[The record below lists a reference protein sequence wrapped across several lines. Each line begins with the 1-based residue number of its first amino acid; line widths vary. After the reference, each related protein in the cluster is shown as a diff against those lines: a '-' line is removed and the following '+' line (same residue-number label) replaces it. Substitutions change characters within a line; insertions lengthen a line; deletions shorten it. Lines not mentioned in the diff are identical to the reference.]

1 MYDAAHSAQ
10 AGGKDFLTGL
20 PTTHGWVSSLNNG
33 LIPVAGAVIALNISG
48 IININKQYGR
58 EAADKAL
65 REASVRIQGS
75 LPREAILL
83 RGNGTAFF
91 AWIPGLTTMLAQAM
105 VTHLKQTITGTSVKL
120 SNATAAISCAGI
132 NVSAE
137 FNAKAQDVFTLA
149 ERELSRQPEY
159 EIGEIQKSDSA
170 TSRLELEN
178 RLVSMQLYGQDWMI
192 EQALSRLKLP
202 VMSPQSVLV
211 VGAAPTGKARMLS
224 SLKKLLAGQN
234 LPLAEVECKQDEQ
247 AIPYSLLTSLI
258 MQFLSFFP
266 AEQIRTQT
274 LQIIQIYPWLCGIFT
289 ILQTPGGIHEVPSPP
304 EDLQNLQNGLETVLA
319 GLVKTLPNAA
329 IIHNL
334 HTADSH
340 SLNTLIQLQRTA
352 GHGLRIIA
360 SVDADGRDLPA
371 KLQPLSRGG
380 EALLILQPL
389 TERQVLAYL
398 EEALPDIAIK
408 EAAKIL
414 YEESEG
420 MPLNIESTLR
430 LWADTG
436 MICYVGDRW
445 EFHPEKIQKSATAAL
460 HPVEAE
466 RLGKAALAGAVRI
479 SFLATLWKTDIE
491 DARATVNRGRNAGI
505 LKQIDHKNPDMVDF
519 IDGDHAAAVAKTLTR
534 ELRIE
539 THAEIALL
547 IEKNNSDNRAEISP
561 TLAYHFEQAG
571 LTEKA
576 EAYTKM
582 VQYAL
587 PQYLPDIV
595 SQEALQIGG
604 AETWN
609 IPAADPL
616 SEDDLPRITEAV
628 SMIRLAG
635 VQFKLYPPSSEITRL
650 AVRDAITAL
659 DKLLA
664 NRPSLVLTFDGR
676 TLGIDGQILM
686 RRELQAAARDIQN
699 WMSDGNIRAIGIA
712 RGVRDYELSRFL
724 HVIANIDRN
733 ESATAFLTKISSLNL
748 VNIKVLTRSV
758 QADLLVPGLAPGLI
772 NALSNIP
779 NFNAQGGSLEDAFN
793 QASPGNKNNSRETM
807 PRSGKTWANRNLDI
821 MPNDA
826 DRIIKDVDP
835 NSVPTLSRPEN
846 ISPELWPRLPEMIA
860 AASAHVRRIVMN
872 NLAKWLDELGV
883 VSTKNLP
890 DGLDHLIIDRLQ
902 KERDS
907 HVLSE
912 VLACVEQRLVSMLT
926 FRNWTGIYQ
935 FIEPMA
941 HRINI
946 ETLPDVMRQLTVVLD
961 RISETVTRQ
970 GLIDDTPNKNED
982 KEIIRNIVSLLGMRV
997 MKMLVV
1003 TLKTS
1008 PTMQERARVLQLL
1021 REFGDNHL
1029 PMLLHELRDPN
1040 PWYVYRNILQVL
1052 AEIGTED
1059 MLGLISD
1066 KIRNNDPRVRS
1077 EAITTA
1083 VKIAK
1088 GNAVPYL
1095 IQGLEDDDLSVRT
1108 RAASLAASAPH
1119 PRIQEVLL
1127 RILQGK
1133 GKRDEPNGVLMPA
1146 VMALGAFDNPVAID
1160 ALIQIVKNSVF
1171 SPYGRKSDEVRASAI
1186 SALAS
1191 HIDLPEVL
1199 SIIKQS
1205 VNDRHPLIKANSQ
1218 RALMEKLN
1226 Q

>member
-1 MYDAAHSAQ
+1 
-10 AGGKDFLTGL
+10 
-20 PTTHGWVSSLNNG
+20 
-33 LIPVAGAVIALNISG
+33 
-48 IININKQYGR
+48 
-58 EAADKAL
+58 
-65 REASVRIQGS
+65 
-75 LPREAILL
+75 
-83 RGNGTAFF
+83 
-91 AWIPGLTTMLAQAM
+91 MLAQAM
-105 VTHLKQTITGTSVKL
+105 VTHLKQTISNTPLKL
-120 SNATAAISCAGI
+120 SSGLVTILCTGI

-137 FNAKAQDVFTLA
+137 LNAKAQDIFTLA
-149 ERELSRQPEY
+149 ERELSSLPEY
-159 EIGEIQKSDSA
+159 EIGGQQKSNAS
-170 TSRLELEN
+170 TSRIELEN
-178 RLVSMQLYGQDWMI
+178 RLVSMLLYGQDWMI

-202 VMSPQSVLV
+202 VMTPQTVLV
-211 VGAAPTGKARMLS
+211 VGAAQTGKARMLS

-258 MQFLSFFP
+258 TQFLSFFP

-274 LQIIQIYPWLCGIFT
+274 LQIIQIYPWLCGIFS
-289 ILQTPGGIHEVPSPP
+289 ILHDPNLQECPSPP

-319 GLVKTLPNAA
+319 GLVKTLPHAA

-334 HTADSH
+334 HIADSH
-340 SLNTLIQLQRTA
+340 SLNTLIQLQRTS

-360 SVDADGRDLPA
+360 SIDADGRDLPA

-380 EALLILQPL
+380 EALLMLQPL

-414 YEESEG
+414 YNESEG

-430 LWADTG
+430 LWTDTG
-436 MICYVGDRW
+436 MICYISDRW
-445 EFHPEKIQKSATAAL
+445 EFHPEKQQKSATAAL

-479 SFLATLWKTDIE
+479 SFLATLWKTDLE
-491 DARATVNRGRNAGI
+491 DAKATVNRGRNAGI
-505 LKQIDHKNPDMVDF
+505 LKPVDPKNPEIVDF
-519 IDGDHAAAVAKTLTR
+519 IDGDHAAAVAKTLSR
-534 ELRIE
+534 ELRIA

-547 IEKNNSDNRAEISP
+547 IEKNSTDNRAEISP

-571 LTEKA
+571 LSEKA

-609 IPAADPL
+609 IPAADPI

-628 SMIRLAG
+628 SMVRLAG

-724 HVIANIDRN
+724 HVIANIDRT

-793 QASPGNKNNSRETM
+793 QSSSSSNKNKNNSRDSI
-807 PRSGKTWANRNLDI
+807 PRAGKTWANRNLDV

-826 DRIIKDVDP
+826 DIIIKDIDP

-860 AASAHVRRIVMN
+860 VASAHVRRIVMN

-890 DGLDHLIIDRLQ
+890 EGLDNLVIDRLQ

-926 FRNWTGIYQ
+926 FHDWTGIYQ

-941 HRINI
+941 HRVNI
-946 ETLPDVMRQLTVVLD
+946 ETLPDVMRQLSVVLD

-970 GLIDDTPNKNED
+970 GLIEETPTQNED

-997 MKMLVV
+997 MKMLVE

-1021 REFGDNHL
+1021 REYGDNHL
-1029 PMLLHELRDPN
+1029 PMLLQELRDPN

-1052 AEIGTED
+1052 TEVGTED

-1088 GNAVPYL
+1088 ENAVPYL

-1127 RILQGK
+1127 KILQGK

-1146 VMALGAFDNPVAID
+1146 VMALGAFDNSVAID

-1186 SALAS
+1186 SALAL
-1191 HIDLPEVL
+1191 HIDIPEVL
-1199 SIIKQS
+1199 TIVKQS
-1205 VNDRHPLIKANSQ
+1205 INDRHPLIRANAQ
-1218 RALMEKLN
+1218 RALKEQTN